1 MNKFNKGK
9 LLGVVAASLSAVSL
23 MGVGFATW
31 IIGAQKTDVEQ
42 DITITAD
49 TVEYKSLK
57 VAVVFEGAL
66 KLAETGT
73 TKDTSKNFGYDG
85 KGAGNLEVKAHF
97 TFTFGKDFKE
107 ADFTELCS
115 KINFT
120 ILSPGGNYK
129 DNKVEKGNAFTRADN
144 ATAESKYTYFA
155 APEAVGITWG
165 DITFP
170 EKIDAKALTKESNV
184 VDKTVTFT
192 WGTLFGGTNP
202 MAYYNGQLE
211 SVTGENI
218 EAAKETYMQNAY
230 KELKAMN
237 EKYST
242 GSQIKMKMEL
252 VR

>member
-9 LLGVVAASLSAVSL
+9 LIGVVAASLSAVSL

-31 IIGAQKTDVEQ
+31 VIGAQKTDVDQ
-42 DITITAD
+42 GISITAD

-57 VAVVFEGAL
+57 IAVEFEGTF

-73 TKDTSKNFGYDG
+73 KDTSKDFGYDG
-85 KGAGNLEVKAHF
+85 SGAGNLAITAKF

-115 KINFT
+115 KIKFT
-120 ILSPGGNYK
+120 ILPPSGNYK
-129 DNKVEKGNAFTRADN
+129 DNKVEKGKAFTRADN
-144 ATAESKYTYFA
+144 NTDTAEYTYFA
-155 APEAVGITWG
+155 APADVDITWG
-165 DITFP
+165 DISFP
-170 EKIDAKALTKESNV
+170 ESTDPNALTKVSNKV
-184 VDKTVTFT
+184 SKPMTFT

-202 MAYYNGQLE
+202 MAYYNEQLKT
-211 SVTGENI
+211 VTGENI

-237 EKYST
+237 EKYTT

-252 VR
+252 VK

>member
-31 IIGAQKTDVEQ
+31 IIGIQKTDVEQ
-42 DITITAD
+42 NITITAD

-57 VAVVFEGAL
+57 VAVVFEGEL

-85 KGAGNLEVKAHF
+85 NGKGNLEVKAHF

-120 ILSPGGNYK
+120 IIPASGTYK
-129 DNKVEKGNAFTRADN
+129 DNKVEKGNAFTRDDN
-144 ATAESKYTYFA
+144 ATAEYTYFA
-155 APEAVGITWG
+155 APAAVGITWG
-165 DITFP
+165 DIHFSTTSD
-170 EKIDAKALTKESNV
+170 ENALTKVSNV
-184 VDKTVTFT
+184 VDKPVTFT
-192 WGTLFGGTNP
+192 WGTLFGNTNP
-202 MAYYNGQLE
+202 MAYYNEQLKD
-211 SVTGENI
+211 VG

-237 EKYST
+237 EKYT
-242 GSQIKMKMEL
+242 AGSQIKMKMEL
-252 VR
+252 VK

>member
-42 DITITAD
+42 NITITAD
-49 TVEYKSLK
+49 TVEYKSVK
-57 VAVVFEGAL
+57 VAVVFEGEL

-73 TKDTSKNFGYDG
+73 TKDTSKDFGYDG
-85 KGAGNLEVKAHF
+85 KGAGNLEVTAHF
-97 TFTFGKDFKE
+97 TFTFGTDFQE

-120 ILSPGGNYK
+120 ILPPSGTYK
-129 DNKVEKGNAFTRADN
+129 DNKVEKGKAFTRADN

-155 APEAVGITWG
+155 EPEAVGITWN
-165 DITFP
+165 DISFP
-170 EKIDAKALTKESNV
+170 STTDANALTKESNV
-184 VDKTVTFT
+184 VDKTVKFT

-202 MAYYNGQLE
+202 MAYYNNQLDA
-211 SVTGENI
+211 VTGDNI
-218 EAAKETYMQNAY
+218 ETAKETYMQNAY

-237 EKYST
+237 EKYTS
-242 GSQIKMKMEL
+242 GSQIKMKMAL
-252 VR
+252 VK

>member
-31 IIGAQKTDVEQ
+31 IIGIQKKDVEQ
-42 DITITAD
+42 NITITAD

-57 VAVVFEGAL
+57 VAVEFEGTL

-73 TKDTSKNFGYDG
+73 EDTSKEFGYDG
-85 KGAGNLEVKAHF
+85 NGAGNLEVKAHF

-120 ILSPGGNYK
+120 ILSPGGDYK

-155 APEAVGITWG
+155 APEDVGITWNE
-165 DITFP
+165 IHFP
-170 EKIDAKALTKESNV
+170 TTTDANALTKVSNV
-184 VDKTVTFT
+184 VDKPVTFT
-192 WGTLFGGTNP
+192 WGTLFGGGTSP
-202 MAYYNGQLE
+202 MAYYNGQLKA
-211 SVTGENI
+211 VIG

-237 EKYST
+237 EKYT
-242 GSQIKMKMEL
+242 AGSQIKMKMEL
-252 VR
+252 VK